1 MADKVASGKKP
12 ASLGGESR
20 ITPQSKS
27 PHKRGES
34 FKRPIE
40 GSRSTKW
47 FSGKEP
53 IDDAY
58 DDEQGANVSVRR
70 PLRPAQKKPEGVVS
84 SDEKV
89 ADKVL
94 NDSAPSKKKEASFAR
109 KGPEKKGSRKFERDE
124 GNQMLPP
131 TAATTAKPMSSYSGR
146 ESRVATPG
154 MAFSSEAE
162 VMADA
167 WEKEKL
173 AKIKKQYNETMDT
186 IIEWEAE
193 KKAKARR
200 QKELKDESDSERK
213 RAKALEE
220 YNEEMSR
227 INKVVTASKLTA
239 EEKRRNAEIKVRDKA
254 QTIRSTGKLPRTC
267 GCF

>member
-1 MADKVASGKKP
+1 M
-12 ASLGGESR
+12 
-20 ITPQSKS
+20 
-27 PHKRGES
+27 
-34 FKRPIE
+34 
-40 GSRSTKW
+40 
-47 FSGKEP
+47 
-53 IDDAY
+53 
-58 DDEQGANVSVRR
+58 SVRR
-70 PLRPAQKKPEGVVS
+70 PLRPAEKKPEGVIS

-109 KGPEKKGSRKFERDE
+109 KGPEKKGSRKFEQDE

-173 AKIKKQYNETMDT
+173 AKIKKRY
-186 IIEWEAE
+186 
-193 KKAKARR
+193 
-200 QKELKDESDSERK
+200 
-213 RAKALEE
+213 
-220 YNEEMSR
+220 
-227 INKVVTASKLTA
+227 VLTY
-239 EEKRRNAEIKVRDKA
+239 
-254 QTIRSTGKLPRTC
+254 
-267 GCF
+267 F